1 MVEIVSDISA
11 IPDLLGSSK
20 KILILGGI
28 AEAGR
33 LATTLVQRGHDVT
46 SSLAGRTKEPVPVA
60 GAVRVGGFGGASGL
74 QAFIIE
80 HGFDVV
86 LDATHPFA
94 QTISAN
100 AVLACEMA
108 ERRLIVYRRLAWPK
122 QAGDRWI
129 ETDSLAAASNA
140 IPHKARVLLALGRQH
155 IAQFSTRDDVHFI
168 VRMVDAPVEPLPL
181 ADFSV
186 ISGKPG
192 DTVAETQLLM
202 HHKISHIV
210 CRNSGGVGAYAKIE
224 AARHLNLPVIIINR

>member
-1 MVEIVSDISA
+1 MVEILSDISA
-11 IPDLLGSSK
+11 IPDLLGSPK

-28 AEAGR
+28 GEAGR
-33 LATTLVQRGHDVT
+33 LAMTLVQRGHDVT

-60 GAVRVGGFGGASGL
+60 GAVRVGGFGGANGL
-74 QAFIIE
+74 QTFIIE

-86 LDATHPFA
+86 IDATHPFA
-94 QTISAN
+94 RTISAN
-100 AVLACEMA
+100 AVTACEMA
-108 ERRLIVYRRLAWPK
+108 ERRLIVYRRPSWPK

-140 IPHKARVLLALGRQH
+140 IPHRARVLLALGSQH
-155 IAQFSTRDDVHFI
+155 IAQFSSRDDVHFV

-181 ADFSV
+181 ADFSI

-202 HHKISHIV
+202 QHRISHIV

-224 AARHLNLPVIIINR
+224 AARDLNLPVIIINR